1 MRSSPVWASMLSME
15 SAWDSLPLAPS
26 PTGAQDSL
34 EKWVIQVQDM
44 ERTGN
49 IFMAPDGHC

>member
-1 MRSSPVWASMLSME
+1 MRSSPVWAFMLSME
-15 SAWDSLPLAPS
+15 SAWDSLPLASS